1 MVIREMQ
8 IEDIEAVEAVDK
20 ACFSVPWQQT
30 AFLSFLMREGTVFLV
45 AEEDNEIIGYLGIA
59 TAYDESDVLKIVVS
73 QEHRRKGAAGALLEN
88 AFDKIRAMGVK
99 KNYLEVR
106 VSNAPAISLYRK
118 YGYTDVGIRRNY
130 YTKPVEDALVMEKDI

>member
-59 TAYDESDVLKIVVS
+59 TAYDESDVLKIVVL